1 MGIVEDQA
9 NRDALAPL
17 LRFSSSK
24 SGDDTTSLA
33 EYVGRCGDVTG
44 TSTVRHLHS
53 VCMIIWCK
61 PWCRMRTAYAPAA
74 AFMPGLQKNLA

>member
-24 SGDDTTSLA
+24 SGDDMTSLA
-33 EYVGRCGDVTG
+33 EYVSR
-44 TSTVRHLHS
+44 
-53 VCMIIWCK
+53 
-61 PWCRMRTAYAPAA
+61 
-74 AFMPGLQKNLA
+74 

>member
-1 MGIVEDQA
+1 MGVVEDAA

-33 EYVGRCGDVTG
+33 DYVSRCGC
-44 TSTVRHLHS
+44 L
-53 VCMIIWCK
+53 
-61 PWCRMRTAYAPAA
+61 
-74 AFMPGLQKNLA
+74 

>member
-1 MGIVEDQA
+1 MGVVEDQA

-33 EYVGRCGDVTG
+33 DYVSRCA
-44 TSTVRHLHS
+44 
-53 VCMIIWCK
+53 C
-61 PWCRMRTAYAPAA
+61 
-74 AFMPGLQKNLA
+74 PGVHPIFP